1 MTALDDTTTA
11 VPELPED
18 QSLAFL
24 REGYPFGH
32 RRFLQHDTDAFRA
45 RLLGRRVL
53 FLRGGDAA
61 QFFYGEDRFTRKG
74 ALPRSVLH
82 SLQDEGS
89 VQTLDGTAHRVRRGY
104 FLEVLDPSSRGGLA
118 QAFTSAWNAKWDEWT
133 RRARPVSV
141 VTGSGVVLADA
152 TLRWLGLGPR
162 CDADARAAES
172 LAMIDGAGAF
182 GPRNWWGRM
191 LRRRSERWARRVI
204 GGVRSGELDTVPG
217 SPVETLAW
225 YRDADGP
232 LDEGVAAVE
241 LLNLLRP
248 IVAVSRF
255 IGFAALAL
263 HRHPDWRVA
272 VAQDDR
278 NLHPFSQEVR
288 RASPFFPAVGGR
300 ATHDTSWQG
309 IDIAADDWVMLDI
322 FATHRDPGRW
332 IDPERFDPT
341 RFGPTAGEPGEPGAP
356 GVEAKVLAQS
366 PNLVPQGAGSMT
378 GGHRCPGEPAT
389 VDLLALATRML
400 ARSDWEVPDQD
411 LAVDL
416 SRLPALP
423 GRHGMLIV
431 PREPRVS

>member
-1 MTALDDTTTA
+1 MTALDHTTTA
-11 VPELPED
+11 APELPGD

-32 RRFLQHDTDAFRA
+32 RRFLEHDGDAFRA

-74 ALPRSVLH
+74 AMPRSVLH

-89 VQTLDGTAHRVRRGY
+89 VQTLDGAAHRVRRGY
-104 FLEVLDPSSRGGLA
+104 FLEVLAPSSRGGLA
-118 QAFTSAWNAKWDEWT
+118 DAFDTAWAARWDEWS
-133 RRARPVSV
+133 RRGRPVSL
-141 VTGSGVVLADA
+141 VTGSGIVLADA

-162 CDADARAAES
+162 CDADARAVES

-204 GGVRSGELDTVPG
+204 EGVRSAELDTVPG

-225 YRDADGP
+225 YHDADGP
-232 LDEGVAAVE
+232 LDEDVAAVE

-263 HRHPDWRVA
+263 HLHPDQRVA
-272 VAQDDR
+272 VAQDDA
-278 NLHPFSQEVR
+278 NLHPFCQEVR
-288 RASPFFPAVGGR
+288 RASPFFPAVGGC
-300 ATHDTSWQG
+300 ATHDMSWRG

-341 RFGPTAGEPGEPGAP
+341 RFSPAP
-356 GVEAKVLAQS
+356 EGSSVEANVIAQPPSLA
-366 PNLVPQGAGSMT
+366 PQGAGSMT

-389 VDLLALATRML
+389 VDLLTLATRLL

-411 LAVDL
+411 LTVDL
-416 SRLPALP
+416 SRLPASP
-423 GRHGMLIV
+423 GRGGMLIV
-431 PREPRVS
+431 PR